1 MSRVKKNREHY
12 ERLLIGDEE
21 RLRKIKIEK
30 EITACIRK
38 EQDLRREIEYQEQM
52 KRERAMK
59 EALIEG

>member
-38 EQDLRREIEYQEQM
+38 ETGSETRNRVSGANEERKSNEK
-52 KRERAMK
+52 KR
-59 EALIEG
+59 

>member
-38 EQDLRREIEYQEQM
+38 EQDLRREIEYQEQV
-52 KRERAMK
+52 KRERSMK
-59 EALIEG
+59 EVLIEG